1 MVSKQFLKGISTMK
15 SVYFTILCKICAMK
29 TFISRPPLYQCHKT
43 TTIKE
48 SNDSGYAYS
57 AIDVFLSC
65 NVLNKKNVVAVY
77 NVILTAIVKHN

>member
-1 MVSKQFLKGISTMK
+1 MK

-57 AIDVFLSC
+57 AIDLFLSC